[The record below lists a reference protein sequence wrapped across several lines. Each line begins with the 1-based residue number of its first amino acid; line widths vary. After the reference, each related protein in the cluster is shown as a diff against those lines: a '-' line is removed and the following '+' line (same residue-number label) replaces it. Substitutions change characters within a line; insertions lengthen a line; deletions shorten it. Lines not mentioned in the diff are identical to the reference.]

1 MGEQSYNIE
10 YCGEHYFEILDAL
23 RKRNLES
30 DISSSSEELIAKLEA
45 GKMDVGLETSNAITA
60 TALQCFGP
68 AALLQMGGCPLCAFK
83 NIINHVTDHMAVKY
97 RKTN

>member
-1 MGEQSYNIE
+1 MI
-10 YCGEHYFEILDAL
+10 DAL
-23 RKRNLES
+23 RLRGMEG
-30 DISSSSEELIAKLEA
+30 DISSSPTELIAKLEA
-45 GKMDVGLETSNAITA
+45 GEMDVGLETSNAITA

-68 AALLQMGGCPLCAFK
+68 EALLQLGGCPLCAFK